1 MKLWKR
7 NVIAAAIVL
16 FVCGAVYLNWSYSQ
30 DTAAG
35 KNLGEAA
42 LVGQTDPLQNAEE
55 GNQDA
60 AAQEGGGA
68 EGDAAT
74 QEGQAAGESS
84 YFSTA
89 RLNRQQARDSAL
101 TLLQEAAAG
110 EDADQTMKDQ
120 ANDTIQA
127 AYKAVEAN
135 AAARLTA
142 MLPPEMQ
149 PAFAALL
156 SEPDPEV
163 QALVKAADKLSAHLK
178 CLEELKAGNREFQS
192 AAQQTLE
199 ALESYHLPE
208 LDYFLQE
215 FLPAFSLTLD
225 ELPG

>member
-84 YFSTA
+84 YFSMSSG
-89 RLNRQQARDSAL
+89 L
-101 TLLQEAAAG
+101 
-110 EDADQTMKDQ
+110 
-120 ANDTIQA
+120 
-127 AYKAVEAN
+127 
-135 AAARLTA
+135 
-142 MLPPEMQ
+142 
-149 PAFAALL
+149 
-156 SEPDPEV
+156 
-163 QALVKAADKLSAHLK
+163 
-178 CLEELKAGNREFQS
+178 
-192 AAQQTLE
+192 
-199 ALESYHLPE
+199 
-208 LDYFLQE
+208 
-215 FLPAFSLTLD
+215 
-225 ELPG
+225 